1 VNWVDLLLAA
11 VVLSGAWTGWRRG
24 FVQAML
30 FLATL
35 VVSVIASFSIYRY
48 PADWLAAVL
57 AALGV
62 WVPPLAFTATFVLLH
77 AILDS
82 IAALVIG
89 SVPRRVHLHAGNRLL
104 GVAPGLVGGLINAAI
119 VAVALTIFPLSD
131 GVTRETRESGL
142 ARALGEPAAEMETQ
156 LAKIFDPRSSARCR
170 R

>member
-1 VNWVDLLLAA
+1 VDRLAQGVRAGHA
-11 VVLSGAWTGWRRG
+11 VPGHAGGERDRLVLDLPLPGR
-24 FVQAML
+24 
-30 FLATL
+30 LAGG
-35 VVSVIASFSIYRY
+35 
-48 PADWLAAVL
+48 VL